1 MHILA
6 IDVGS
11 YSVKYISSYVEKRK
25 VNHVEMS
32 EIIIHDFMADHQGLS
47 QIEAQVSIVKEII
60 ENSSK
65 PDSRVIFQFDNELL
79 STRFLTL
86 PVKSKKKAELMLPF
100 QLEEDIP
107 YALSEIHF
115 GHRMEFAKTQYMAL
129 VGLVK
134 ENEFETNYNLFKD
147 KNALPNILTTE
158 ASAVENYFNQNA
170 IAGPFC
176 VLDIGHKTSKAYIFY
191 NSRLI
196 ATHVSYMGGSH
207 INEMISKTYGLD
219 IDEAVIYKHQSAF
232 LLTSNLMDSVDQAQK
247 EFAMAMDKA
256 FSPLVNDFLR
266 WKIGLKV
273 NFGLSLQHVFI
284 TGGTTNI
291 RNMTGYLSEKWDA
304 KVVLLETFDKVESEK
319 IDIDPKNKSKY
330 ALTNMMAIGMK
341 RKNRFINLLN
351 GKFAQAS
358 SVEIPLHSFAFLGVR
373 VAAVAAIIMISLFVE
388 RFFIEKD
395 IKFVNAKLGSVM
407 KNDVL
412 AINGRLRRTM
422 ATNPK
427 PVLDALVKKQRS
439 IKQEIS
445 SIQSAIEIKA
455 MHPLVILSQS
465 AASSSGTLIE
475 FKSEETGEVS
485 AVISAEN
492 IEELEKIK
500 TQIERSAL
508 IDSNV
513 EIDSQNLKLKLS
525 AMGQ

>member
-1 MHILA
+1 
-6 IDVGS
+6 
-11 YSVKYISSYVEKRK
+11 
-25 VNHVEMS
+25 
-32 EIIIHDFMADHQGLS
+32 
-47 QIEAQVSIVKEII
+47 
-60 ENSSK
+60 
-65 PDSRVIFQFDNELL
+65 
-79 STRFLTL
+79 
-86 PVKSKKKAELMLPF
+86 
-100 QLEEDIP
+100 
-107 YALSEIHF
+107 
-115 GHRMEFAKTQYMAL
+115 
-129 VGLVK
+129 
-134 ENEFETNYNLFKD
+134 
-147 KNALPNILTTE
+147 
-158 ASAVENYFNQNA
+158 
-170 IAGPFC
+170 
-176 VLDIGHKTSKAYIFY
+176 
-191 NSRLI
+191 
-196 ATHVSYMGGSH
+196 
-207 INEMISKTYGLD
+207 
-219 IDEAVIYKHQSAF
+219 
-232 LLTSNLMDSVDQAQK
+232 
-247 EFAMAMDKA
+247 
-256 FSPLVNDFLR
+256 
-266 WKIGLKV
+266 
-273 NFGLSLQHVFI
+273 
-284 TGGTTNI
+284 
-291 RNMTGYLSEKWDA
+291 
-304 KVVLLETFDKVESEK
+304 
-319 IDIDPKNKSKY
+319 
-330 ALTNMMAIGMK
+330 MMAIGMK

-485 AVISAEN
+485 AVISAES

>member
-6 IDVGS
+6 IDIGS
-11 YSVKYISSYVEKRK
+11 YSVKYISSFVEKRK

-32 EIIIHDFMADHQGLS
+32 EIIINDFIVDHPGIS
-47 QIEAQVSIVKEII
+47 ETEAQVSIVKDII
-60 ENSSK
+60 ETSGK
-65 PDSRVIFQFDNELL
+65 PDSRIIFQFDNELL

-107 YALSEIHF
+107 YGLSEIHF

-134 ENEFETNYNLFKD
+134 ENQFETNYNLFKD

-158 ASAVENYFNQNA
+158 ASVVENYFNQNA

-207 INEMISKTYGLD
+207 INEMISKTYSLD
-219 IDEAVIYKHQSAF
+219 IEEAIMYKHQSAF
-232 LLTSNLMDSVDQAQK
+232 LLTSNLLDSVDSSQK
-247 EFAMAMDKA
+247 EFALAMDKA
-256 FSPLVNDFLR
+256 FAPLVTDFLR

-284 TGGTTNI
+284 TGGSANI
-291 RNMTGYLSEKWDA
+291 RNITGYLSEKWDS

-319 IDIDPKNKSKY
+319 IDINPKNKSKY

-373 VAAVAAIIMISLFVE
+373 VAAVAAVLIISLFVE
-388 RFFIEKD
+388 RIFIEKD
-395 IKFVNAKLGSVM
+395 IKFVNTKLSSLV
-407 KNDVL
+407 KNDIL

-427 PVLDALVKKQRS
+427 PVLDALVKKQRT

-445 SIQSAIEIKA
+445 TIQAAVEIQA
-455 MHPLVILSQS
+455 LHPLVIISQS
-465 AASSSGTLIE
+465 AAASSATMTE

-485 AVISAEN
+485 ATFIAESA
-492 IEELEKIK
+492 EELEKLK
-500 TQIERSAL
+500 NLIERSAL
-508 IDSNV
+508 VDSNV
-513 EIDSQNLKLKLS
+513 EIDAKNLKLKIS
-525 AMGQ
+525 AMDQ

>member
-1 MHILA
+1 
-6 IDVGS
+6 
-11 YSVKYISSYVEKRK
+11 
-25 VNHVEMS
+25 
-32 EIIIHDFMADHQGLS
+32 
-47 QIEAQVSIVKEII
+47 
-60 ENSSK
+60 
-65 PDSRVIFQFDNELL
+65 
-79 STRFLTL
+79 
-86 PVKSKKKAELMLPF
+86 
-100 QLEEDIP
+100 
-107 YALSEIHF
+107 
-115 GHRMEFAKTQYMAL
+115 
-129 VGLVK
+129 
-134 ENEFETNYNLFKD
+134 
-147 KNALPNILTTE
+147 
-158 ASAVENYFNQNA
+158 
-170 IAGPFC
+170 
-176 VLDIGHKTSKAYIFY
+176 
-191 NSRLI
+191 
-196 ATHVSYMGGSH
+196 
-207 INEMISKTYGLD
+207 
-219 IDEAVIYKHQSAF
+219 
-232 LLTSNLMDSVDQAQK
+232 
-247 EFAMAMDKA
+247 
-256 FSPLVNDFLR
+256 
-266 WKIGLKV
+266 V

-291 RNMTGYLSEKWDA
+291 RNITGYLSEKWDA

-358 SVEIPLHSFAFLGVR
+358 TVEIPLHSFAFLGVR
-373 VAAVAAIIMISLFVE
+373 VAAVAAIIMLSLFVE

-395 IKFVNAKLGSVM
+395 IKFVNAKLGSLM

-422 ATNPK
+422 AVNPK
-427 PVLDALVKKQRS
+427 PVLDALIKKQRS

-485 AVISAEN
+485 AVISAESV
-492 IEELEKIK
+492 EELEKIK